1 MVIEAGLMNF
11 FTGLLLVSLG
21 VSLILL
27 KRRLPKEG
35 FEFLGDLR
43 LNLGL
48 VGLIAVGVA
57 MILDYFDL
65 I

>member
-1 MVIEAGLMNF
+1 MNLFIGLF
-11 FTGLLLVSLG
+11 LVLLG
-21 VSLILL
+21 VSLIIL
-27 KRRLPKEG
+27 KKRLPKEG

-48 VGLIAVGVA
+48 AGLIAVGIAV
-57 MILDYFDL
+57 ILDYYNL